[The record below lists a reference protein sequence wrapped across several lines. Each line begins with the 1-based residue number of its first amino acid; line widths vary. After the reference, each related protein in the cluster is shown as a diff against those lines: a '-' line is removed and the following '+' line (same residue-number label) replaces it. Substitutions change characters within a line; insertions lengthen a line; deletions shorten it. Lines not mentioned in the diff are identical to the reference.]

1 MRLERSI
8 QDAALV
14 PIPDAFAHRILVR
27 RHERPRWGYAAAA
40 AFAVASVLLGI
51 VAAGIVD
58 TRDFGGTMQAVGP
71 SHPAVGAISEV
82 MEARSE
88 PDAAVPDP
96 PYIERRLKR
105 LGLSLKPG
113 AAVAYHV
120 GTCRIEGVGECEHIA
135 LSTPKAY
142 ADVMLV
148 PHYPAPER
156 VLVADRRMVALMTP
170 SGSGAYIVVA
180 DSAKAAKTVDK
191 VIVRDEPLKWARWPR
206 SPEHPPRG

>member
-1 MRLERSI
+1 MERSI

-14 PIPDAFAHRILVR
+14 PIPDALAHRILVR
-27 RHERPRWGYAAAA
+27 QHERPRRRYAVAAVFA
-40 AFAVASVLLGI
+40 AASVLLGVVATGI
-51 VAAGIVD
+51 VA

-88 PDAAVPDP
+88 PDAAVPDA

-148 PHYPAPER
+148 PHYPASER

-180 DSAKAAKTVDK
+180 DSARAAKAVDK
-191 VIVRDEPLKWARWPR
+191 VIVRDEAQKWARWPR
-206 SPEHPPRG
+206 APEHSPSG